1 MASIE
6 AHEEDVRMARMIYN
20 DTATRFNRYVRQWP
34 SSMVAGQQH
43 FVVRDYLTVD
53 NKGKRDMPEL
63 FSK

>member
-1 MASIE
+1 
-6 AHEEDVRMARMIYN
+6 
-20 DTATRFNRYVRQWP
+20 
-34 SSMVAGQQH
+34 MVAGQQH